1 MAWSHC
7 VDLNGPLGF
16 FVLVLFCVLFFIS
29 FGVWFL
35 VVFSPPPPTHTH
47 FEETGNTMN
56 HVGPSDAV
64 LEEWLF
70 LDACQAITRRS
81 FIKVLES
88 TIITVRPYCFLVGKH
103 GK

>member
-1 MAWSHC
+1 
-7 VDLNGPLGF
+7 
-16 FVLVLFCVLFFIS
+16 
-29 FGVWFL
+29 
-35 VVFSPPPPTHTH
+35 
-47 FEETGNTMN
+47 MN